1 MVCLS
6 SRYVLKYQFSYL
18 SNVFNSES
26 RTLRKT
32 CLKALQP
39 LQEGMP
45 LSRRSSLIDFRRLKD
60 WADHHGTTY
69 WLWMSHS
76 IVNLVPWLLIN

>member
-45 LSRRSSLIDFRRLKD
+45 LSRRSS
-60 WADHHGTTY
+60 
-69 WLWMSHS
+69 
-76 IVNLVPWLLIN
+76 

>member
-32 CLKALQP
+32 CLKTLQP

-45 LSRRSSLIDFRRLKD
+45 LSRRSS
-60 WADHHGTTY
+60 
-69 WLWMSHS
+69 
-76 IVNLVPWLLIN
+76 